1 MMHIYKIVAQEEQ
14 KQNNKINRATQKGAG
29 VHAHGCATQKGAGV
43 HAHGRAT
50 QKGAEVHSHG
60 CFASSSR
67 LCLAVEGVYTYL

>member
-14 KQNNKINRATQKGAG
+14 KQNNKISR
-29 VHAHGCATQKGAGV
+29 ATQKGAGV